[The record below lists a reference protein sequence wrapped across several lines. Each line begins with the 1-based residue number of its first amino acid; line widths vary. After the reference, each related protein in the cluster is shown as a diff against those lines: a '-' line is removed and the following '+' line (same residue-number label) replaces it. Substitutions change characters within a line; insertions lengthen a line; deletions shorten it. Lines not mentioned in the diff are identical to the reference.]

1 MKRNLFL
8 AGIIILASLLACEK
22 SNVPGTVEPEKVQ
35 INEVLN
41 LTPDFIGSVK
51 GAESGQS
58 YETGD
63 SLTLE
68 LTPGETLM
76 SGFYAGLM
84 EHIHVHVGDTV
95 YMPEFPE
102 TSEEYVQS
110 LSMKVAVP
118 AKSFGIVVAYAV
130 QQQLTPDGYTMRL
143 EENNDCIVLYGVSP
157 EQKYKYFDCYLRTPD
172 AYTIEKVEFK
182 VGEGEWQDVN
192 AVNGCSFERT
202 ESLDW
207 VYNVSIRPDYQNV
220 TGDVSLRVKG
230 SQHARYGIKWLNTEY
245 IKTDIPEG
253 WQPNVLPEESIDG
266 EQVGAQFYT
275 IDGYYLDSVGSNVDG
290 LELQCVARSTVIF
303 TMPASDV
310 EISLNFKK
318 KPEVSYKGGNHISSA
333 EIYDAKDI
341 YYGVPTS
348 DGIPGEAVYLFVN
361 AENGFKPSKA
371 YVSGSDTGYDFVIYG
386 GGLDRYQYYAEV
398 ILPENDGP
406 FEITAETVK
415 CYSVLADGTSFVLD
429 GGKNYAEGET
439 VTFQVYVPS
448 GKTLS
453 GVKATGSDGR
463 DVQCTLDNTNG
474 SFVMPACDVTLTAT
488 YADANPETTAH
499 ISAIYDADEYRVFSQ
514 TNPYYQRITSD
525 GFDVPA
531 GTALYINVTSDYGT
545 PFWVGVKIGETVN
558 YYKATEDP
566 DFGDVSFGK
575 AFVFSADAVIKVGS
589 TEASVKF

>member
-22 SNVPGTVEPEKVQ
+22 NNVPGTKDPEMVQ
-35 INEVLN
+35 VNEVLN
-41 LTPDFIGSVK
+41 LTPDFIGSVM
-51 GAESGQS
+51 GVEVGQS

-68 LTPGETLM
+68 LTPGDVLM
-76 SGFYAGLM
+76 SGFYAGIM

-95 YMPEFPE
+95 YMPEFPK
-102 TSEEYVQS
+102 TTEEYVRS

-118 AKSFGIVVAYAV
+118 KKPFGIVVAYAV
-130 QQQLTPDGYTMRL
+130 QQQLAPDGYTMRL
-143 EENNDCIVLYGVSP
+143 EDNNDGIVLYGVSP

-182 VGEGEWQDVN
+182 VGDGEWQDVT
-192 AVNGCSFERT
+192 AVNGGKFKRT
-202 ESLDW
+202 SSLDW
-207 VYNVSIRPDYQNV
+207 VYIVSIRPDYKNV
-220 TGDVSLRVKG
+220 TGDVTLRVKG

-245 IKTDIPEG
+245 VKTDIPEG

-275 IDGYYLDSVGSNVDG
+275 IDGYYLDSVSSNIDG
-290 LELQCVARSTVIF
+290 LELQCIARSAVLF
-303 TMPASDV
+303 EMPASDV

-318 KPEVSYKGGNHISSA
+318 KADVSYNGGTHITSA
-333 EIYDAKDI
+333 QIYDAKDI

-348 DGIPGEAVYLFVN
+348 NGIPGEAVYLFVN
-361 AENGFKPSKA
+361 VDKGFKPSKA

-386 GGLDRYQYYAEV
+386 DGIDKYQYYAEV
-398 ILPENDGP
+398 VLPESDGP
-406 FEITAETVK
+406 FELTSEVVK
-415 CYSVLADGTSFVLD
+415 SYVASGSNILFD
-429 GGKNYAEGET
+429 GGHDYAEGEL
-439 VTFQVYVPS
+439 VSFQVYVPS

-453 GVKATGSDGR
+453 GVKVTSSDGKEIE
-463 DVQCTLDNTNG
+463 CTMDNTKG
-474 SFVMPACDVTLTAT
+474 SFVMPACDVTVVAD
-488 YADANPETTAH
+488 YADTDPGTIAH
-499 ISAIYDADEYRVFSQ
+499 ISAIYDADEYSVFSQ

-525 GFDVPA
+525 GLDVPA
-531 GTALYINVTSDYGT
+531 GTMLYINITSNYGN

-566 DFGDVSFGK
+566 DYGDVSFGK
-575 AFVFSADAVIKVGS
+575 SFVFSADAVIKVGS
-589 TEASVKF
+589 SEDSVKF

>member
-22 SNVPGTVEPEKVQ
+22 NNVPETKDPEMVQ
-35 INEVLN
+35 VNEVLN
-41 LTPDFIGSVK
+41 LTPDFIGSVM
-51 GAESGQS
+51 GVEVGQS

-68 LTPGETLM
+68 LTPGDVLM
-76 SGFYAGLM
+76 SGFYAGIM

-95 YMPEFPE
+95 YMPEFPK
-102 TSEEYVQS
+102 TTEEYVRS

-118 AKSFGIVVAYAV
+118 KKPFGIVVAYAV
-130 QQQLTPDGYTMRL
+130 QQQLAPDGYTMRL
-143 EENNDCIVLYGVSP
+143 EDNNDGIVLYGVSP

-182 VGEGEWQDVN
+182 VGDGEWQDVT
-192 AVNGCSFERT
+192 AVNGCKFKRT
-202 ESLDW
+202 SSLDW
-207 VYNVSIRPDYQNV
+207 VYIVSIRPDYKNV
-220 TGDVSLRVKG
+220 TGDVTLRVKG

-245 IKTDIPEG
+245 VKTDIPEG

-275 IDGYYLDSVGSNVDG
+275 IDGYYLDSVSSNIDG
-290 LELQCVARSTVIF
+290 LELQCIARSAVLF
-303 TMPASDV
+303 EMPASDV
-310 EISLNFKK
+310 EITLNFKK
-318 KPEVSYKGGNHISSA
+318 KADVSYNGGTHITSA
-333 EIYDAKDI
+333 RIYDAKDI

-348 DGIPGEAVYLFVN
+348 NGIPGEAVYLFVN
-361 AENGFKPSKA
+361 VDKGFKPSKA

-386 GGLDRYQYYAEV
+386 DGIDKYQYYAEV
-398 ILPENDGP
+398 VLPESDGP
-406 FEITAETVK
+406 FELTSEVVK
-415 CYSVLADGTSFVLD
+415 SYVASGSNILFD
-429 GGKNYAEGET
+429 GGHDYAEGEL
-439 VTFQVYVPS
+439 VSFQVYVPS

-453 GVKATGSDGR
+453 GVKVTSSDGKEIE
-463 DVQCTLDNTNG
+463 CTMDNTKG
-474 SFVMPACDVTLTAT
+474 SFVMPACDVALTAT
-488 YADANPETTAH
+488 FADTNPVTTAH

-514 TNPYYQRITSD
+514 TNPYYQSITAD
-525 GFDVPA
+525 GLDVPA
-531 GTALYINVTSDYGT
+531 GTTLYINISSDYGN

-575 AFVFSADAVIKVGS
+575 SFVFSADAVIKVGS

>member
-1 MKRNLFL
+1 MRRNLFL

-35 INEVLN
+35 VNEVLN

-51 GAESGQS
+51 GAEAGQS

-63 SLTLE
+63 SLKLE
-68 LTPGETLM
+68 LIPGETLM

-95 YMPEFPE
+95 YMPKFPE

-118 AKSFGIVVAYAV
+118 DKSFGIVVAYAG

-143 EENNDCIVLYGVSP
+143 EENNDGIVLYGVSQ

-192 AVNGCSFERT
+192 SVNGCSFERT
-202 ESLDW
+202 ESVDW

-220 TGDVSLRVKG
+220 TGDVTLRVKG

-245 IKTDIPEG
+245 INTDIPEG

-275 IDGYYLDSVGSNVDG
+275 IDGYYLDSVSSNIDG
-290 LELQCVARSTVIF
+290 LELQCIARSAVLF
-303 TMPASDV
+303 EMPASDV
-310 EISLNFKK
+310 EITLNFKK
-318 KPEVSYKGGNHISSA
+318 KADVSYNGGTHITSA
-333 EIYDAKDI
+333 QIYDAKDI

-348 DGIPGEAVYLFVN
+348 NGIPGEAVYLFVN
-361 AENGFKPSKA
+361 VDKGFKPSKA

-386 GGLDRYQYYAEV
+386 DGIDKYQYYAEV
-398 ILPENDGP
+398 VLPESDGP
-406 FEITAETVK
+406 FELTSEVVK
-415 CYSVLADGTSFVLD
+415 SYVASGSNILFD
-429 GGKNYAEGET
+429 GGHDYAEGEL
-439 VTFQVYVPS
+439 VSFQVYVPS

-453 GVKATGSDGR
+453 GVKVTSSDGKEIE
-463 DVQCTLDNTNG
+463 CTMDNTKG
-474 SFVMPACDVTLTAT
+474 SFVMPACDVTVVAD
-488 YADANPETTAH
+488 YADTDPGSIAH
-499 ISAIYDADEYRVFSQ
+499 ISAIYDADEYSVFSQ

-525 GFDVPA
+525 GLDVPA
-531 GTALYINVTSDYGT
+531 GTMLYINITSNYGN

-566 DFGDVSFGK
+566 DYGDVSFGK
-575 AFVFSADAVIKVGS
+575 SFVFSADAVIKVGS
-589 TEASVKF
+589 SVDSVKF

>member
-22 SNVPGTVEPEKVQ
+22 NNVPGTKDPEMVQ
-35 INEVLN
+35 VNEVLN
-41 LTPDFIGSVK
+41 LTPDFIGSVM
-51 GAESGQS
+51 GVEVGQS

-68 LTPGETLM
+68 LTPGDVLM
-76 SGFYAGLM
+76 SGFYAGIM

-95 YMPEFPE
+95 YMPEFPK
-102 TSEEYVQS
+102 TTEEYVRS

-118 AKSFGIVVAYAV
+118 KKPFGIVVAYAV
-130 QQQLTPDGYTMRL
+130 QQQLAPDGYTMRL
-143 EENNDCIVLYGVSP
+143 EDNNDGIVLYGVSP

-182 VGEGEWQDVN
+182 VGDGEWQDVT
-192 AVNGCSFERT
+192 AVNGCKFKRT
-202 ESLDW
+202 SSLDW
-207 VYNVSIRPDYQNV
+207 FYIVSIRPDYKNV
-220 TGDVSLRVKG
+220 TGDVTLRVKG

-245 IKTDIPEG
+245 VKTDIPEG

-275 IDGYYLDSVGSNVDG
+275 IDGYYLDSVSSNIDG
-290 LELQCVARSTVIF
+290 LELQCIARSAVLF
-303 TMPASDV
+303 EMPASDV

-318 KPEVSYKGGNHISSA
+318 KVDVSYNGGTHITSA
-333 EIYDAKDI
+333 QIYDAKDI
-341 YYGVPTS
+341 YYGVPTTN
-348 DGIPGEAVYLFVN
+348 GIPGEAVYLFVN
-361 AENGFKPSKA
+361 VDKGFKPSKA

-386 GGLDRYQYYAEV
+386 DGIDKYQYYAEV
-398 ILPENDGP
+398 VLPESDGP
-406 FEITAETVK
+406 FELTSEVVK
-415 CYSVLADGTSFVLD
+415 SYVASGSNILFD
-429 GGKNYAEGET
+429 GGHDYAEGEL
-439 VTFQVYVPS
+439 VSFQVYVPS

-453 GVKATGSDGR
+453 GVKVTSSDGKEIE
-463 DVQCTLDNTNG
+463 CTMDNTKG
-474 SFVMPACDVTLTAT
+474 SFVMPACDVTVVAD
-488 YADANPETTAH
+488 YADTDPGSIAH
-499 ISAIYDADEYRVFSQ
+499 ISAIYDADEYSVFSQ

-525 GFDVPA
+525 GLDVPA
-531 GTALYINVTSDYGT
+531 GTTLYINITSDYGN

-575 AFVFSADAVIKVGS
+575 SFVFSADAVIKVGS